1 GLSAQTADVAYFRAV
16 MLPSNEVPAT
26 NINAKG
32 AADIIAHLVR
42 DDKGQII
49 SGTVEFFLHV
59 NFPADNNAVG
69 LHIHRGDST
78 VAGPVVINTGFSAGN
93 SQPLKARADVVQR
106 NAPVLATDATALAA
120 LRDLMANPAG
130 FYVNIHTTD
139 FPGGAIRGQL
149 VPAVARVLMGQMVA
163 ANEVP
168 AV

>member
-1 GLSAQTADVAYFRAV
+1 MCKIIDNFVPMRLNLLYAVGAMRKFSVAALLFAAGLSAQTADVAYFRAV

-78 VAGPVVINTGFSAGN
+78 V
-93 SQPLKARADVVQR
+93 
-106 NAPVLATDATALAA
+106 
-120 LRDLMANPAG
+120 
-130 FYVNIHTTD
+130 
-139 FPGGAIRGQL
+139 
-149 VPAVARVLMGQMVA
+149 
-163 ANEVP
+163 
-168 AV
+168 